1 MGQKLWREGTCFVYE
16 LLYLE
21 ETVELLQLCA
31 FFRLS
36 TIITPNS
43 VEGPQKQAQ
52 NLVLQHLV

>member
-21 ETVELLQLCA
+21 ETVELLQCA

-36 TIITPNS
+36 TIITANS

>member
-1 MGQKLWREGTCFVYE
+1 MWREGTCFVYE

-36 TIITPNS
+36 TIITANS